1 MTPDFGD
8 IVANGNVQNKNILL
22 PGRLV
27 IQVPRRACPHFSIL
41 LNRLALVRVHVP
53 VYHNATPTLWFWVL
67 RGRLTPLNLS
77 LSLLAYRTSF
87 DNYGRTL
94 SDASMLIFCRC
105 FLSLPARRRLQGLV
119 VIGVCLSVCLCV
131 CVSVRTVFVRNIS
144 QERVHGSPPNLVGGT
159 RLSTCR
165 TNSILVLIGFRM
177 RIQDH
182 FSMSVNMAG

>member
-53 VYHNATPTLWFWVL
+53 VYDNATPTLSFWVL

-87 DNYGRTL
+87 DYGRTL

-105 FLSLPARRRLQGLV
+105 FF
-119 VIGVCLSVCLCV
+119 I
-131 CVSVRTVFVRNIS
+131 F
-144 QERVHGSPPNLVGGT
+144 
-159 RLSTCR
+159 TC
-165 TNSILVLIGFRM
+165 
-177 RIQDH
+177 
-182 FSMSVNMAG
+182 AP